1 MLREYCCSIE
11 ATTGSLTLLRDS
23 SEEKIKML
31 RAGSI
36 FGVLVLAAIANV
48 VVSNR
53 CLTMLEEVNPKRV
66 VQMDGHSLNITFEVS
81 ERVTQR
87 LSTIIMKIF
96 LTEVLGYTGVSV
108 FEVED
113 EFKVNETFRRL
124 TDDVSSG
131 QRVLPMVN
139 MEVWIPPQLDTMPLL
154 NANDVKECGSIA
166 PPGHFGWF
174 VPKSLSRLGDS
185 WITFTRPE
193 TATRFDV
200 DEHTLSRIQNF
211 TVNPINK
218 TYYCAEPF
226 CQQGMYVP
234 ERCQGQSCALLLTSY
249 PNVTDYVKSH
259 IDSLKLYVK
268 VVWVGPNLK
277 YLTET
282 LTREYS
288 TANRSLVILHWTP
301 SSVVPNERD
310 FATIEFA
317 RCSNKLSE
325 AGCNYE
331 SNRLTKL
338 VWARLEYIAKLAFE
352 AINHAKFT
360 GEMYEDLINRYN
372 TLSRKMDEEEI
383 ACGWLKDNL
392 NYTLQEW
399 MPNNADKNVLY
410 VGGIF
415 PMSEAFYS
423 GKSILIAAKM
433 AKEAINVNNTV
444 LRDYNLALLA
454 NDGQCKSDMVMRSF
468 IDYIVHNQYD
478 KLVGVLGPAC
488 SETVEPLVGVSKHYK
503 TVIISYSAEGSSFND
518 RTKYPYFFR
527 TIGENKQYK
536 HVYLQLLKKLGWRR
550 VASLT
555 EDGQKYTE
563 YISYMQDMLRDNGIV
578 FVANAKFP
586 REREADV
593 MTKYLQD
600 LKQKRAKIII
610 ADVYDQV
617 ARQVM
622 CEAYRLEMT
631 AVQGYVWFLPLW
643 LRPEWYDTDRYNQEG
658 EQVPCNTMEMSK
670 AINGHLGLSHSYFA
684 PDDDVMQE
692 GITVRQWR
700 DRYEL
705 YCHKKRQPPSNYAG
719 FAYDAM
725 WTYAY
730 AMDRLLRENQSYVFD
745 LHSTQTINRL
755 TDIIGQ
761 TDFQGVSGRI
771 KFFGGPSRYSVI
783 NIVQFVN
790 NETRLVGNFYPNVSE
805 TKHEVIGGRL
815 DLNVSALVW
824 LSHTMPDDGS
834 EPPPRCVIAGFA
846 DFLNVSCEVAFVI
859 VNFLG
864 FGLLGVIL
872 IIGFIILKR
881 KYERKVRF
889 HEQYIKSLGLDFA
902 HADTSDLDKWEI
914 PRDRVVIN
922 RKLGEGAFG
931 TVYGGE
937 AFFPEKGW
945 LAVAVK
951 TLKVGSS
958 TDEKLDFLSEVEV
971 MKRFEHKNIIK
982 LLGVCIKGEPVL
994 TVMEFML
1001 YGDLKTYLLAR
1012 RHLVN
1017 DHNYEDSDEISNK
1030 KLTAMALDVARA
1042 LSYLAQMKYVHRDIA
1057 SRNCLVNAQRV
1068 VKLGDFGMT
1077 RPMYEN
1083 DYYKF
1088 NRKGMK
1094 LQMYTV
1100 FTSLSHFVIKYYV
1113 ALSAMIVS
1121 TNDDGLGMLP
1131 VRWMAPESLG
1141 LGIFSPASDVWSYG
1155 VLLYEIITFGSFPFQ
1170 GMSNNEV
1177 LSHVKAGNSLTVP
1190 KGVKLQLEN
1199 LMYSCWRVDHTKRP
1213 TAPEIVEFLATN
1225 PRILSPCLDVPLA
1238 SVQIEHTG
1246 QLEMQLPETFRK
1258 FSLSWSSQNH
1268 QTARS
1273 STSASNPLE
1282 TPNPPLLDINYQDDK
1297 PNQESL
1303 LGDAVSDVDSAKP
1316 LLMNSSNGSS
1326 ALIVNMQNFKRNEEQ
1341 PHRYVNIQP
1350 GALTSFDSA
1359 TRGQKDVA
1367 NIQMEE
1373 RNAMLPQHRN
1383 SEDVSIL

>member
-1 MLREYCCSIE
+1 MVIRVAIERSKGIRSRNLFVFKKSTMEKKITMLKVESIL
-11 ATTGSLTLLRDS
+11 GL
-23 SEEKIKML
+23 
-31 RAGSI
+31 
-36 FGVLVLAAIANV
+36 LVLLTIARN

-53 CLTMLEEVNPKRV
+53 CLTMLEEVTPKRV
-66 VQMDGHSLNITFEVS
+66 IHMDNKVLNINFEVS
-81 ERVTQR
+81 RRVTQR
-87 LSTIIMKIF
+87 LASMVMKIF
-96 LTEVLGYTGVSV
+96 LTEVLGYSGVSIIEKDDK
-108 FEVED
+108 FGLH
-113 EFKVNETFRRL
+113 ETFERL
-124 TDDVSSG
+124 NNATYA
-131 QRVLPMVN
+131 VLTHNSDKIVTQPMVN
-139 MEVWIPPQLDTMPLL
+139 MEAWIPPQQDTMPLL
-154 NANDVKECGSIA
+154 STHDVKECGSVA

-174 VPKSLSRLGDS
+174 VPQALFRLSDS
-185 WITFTRPE
+185 WVTFSNQE
-193 TATRFDV
+193 TAARFDV
-200 DEHTLSRIQNF
+200 DEVTLLRIQEF
-211 TVNPINK
+211 TIDPNTK
-218 TYYCAEPF
+218 MYYCEEKY
-226 CQQGMYVP
+226 CQQGMYIP
-234 ERCQGQSCALLLTSY
+234 EQCQDQEYKEQPCALLLTSY
-249 PNVTDYVKSH
+249 PDVTDFV
-259 IDSLKLYVK
+259 IPDIIEMKLYVK
-268 VVWVGPNLK
+268 VAWVGPNLK
-277 YLTET
+277 HLTDA
-282 LTREYS
+282 LTKQYTQLESNS
-288 TANRSLVILHWTP
+288 TSPADNRSLVIMHWTP
-301 SSVVPNERD
+301 SSVVPNGQE
-310 FATIEFA
+310 FATIDFP
-317 RCSNKLSE
+317 RCSTRIVE
-325 AGCNYE
+325 VGCNYE

-338 VWARLEYIAKLAFE
+338 VWSRLEFIAKLAFE
-352 AINHAKFT
+352 AINRATFT
-360 GEMYEDLINRYN
+360 DDMYEDLINRYN
-372 TLSRKMDEEEI
+372 RYSGITDEEDI

-392 NYTLQEW
+392 NYTLTSW
-399 MPNNADKNVLY
+399 MPNYSNKNLLY

-415 PMSEAFYS
+415 PMSASFYS
-423 GKSILIAAKM
+423 GKSIVVAATM
-433 AKEAINVNNTV
+433 AKEAINVNSTL
-444 LRDYNLALLA
+444 LRDYNLTIVVS
-454 NDGQCKSDMVMRSF
+454 DGQCKSDMVMKSF
-468 IDYIVHNQYD
+468 IDYIVQNFYE
-478 KLVGVLGPAC
+478 KMVGVLGPAC
-488 SETVEPLVGVSKHYK
+488 SETVEPLVDVSKHYK
-503 TVIISYSAEGSSFND
+503 TVVISYSAEGSSFND
-518 RTKYPYFFR
+518 RKRYPYFFR

-600 LKQKRAKIII
+600 LKQKKAKIII

-643 LRPEWYDTDRYNQEG
+643 LRPQWYDTDRYNREG
-658 EQVPCNTMEMSK
+658 EKVPCTTLEMSK
-670 AINGHLGLSHSYFA
+670 SINGHLGLSHAYFA
-684 PDDDVMQE
+684 PDDDIMQE

-700 DRYEL
+700 NRYEAS
-705 YCHKKRQPPSNYAG
+705 CRNHGEPPSNYAG

-745 LHSTQTINRL
+745 LHSIQTINRL
-755 TDIIGQ
+755 TDIIGE
-761 TDFQGVSGRI
+761 TDFYGVSGRI
-771 KFFGGPSRYSVI
+771 KFLGGPSRYSVV
-783 NIVQFVN
+783 NVLQYVN
-790 NETRLVGNFYPNVSE
+790 NETRLIGNFYPNVSE
-805 TKHEVIGGRL
+805 TKHEVVGGKL
-815 DLNVSALVW
+815 DLNISAFVW
-824 LSHTMPDDGS
+824 LSRTMPDDGS
-834 EPPPRCVIAGFA
+834 EPPQRCVIAGFA

-864 FGLLGVIL
+864 IGFLGVIL
-872 IIGFIILKR
+872 IIGFIIIKR
-881 KYERKVRF
+881 KYEEKVRL
-889 HEQYIKSLGLDFA
+889 HEKYIKSLGLDFTQT
-902 HADTSDLDKWEI
+902 DTSDLDKWEI

-937 AFFPEKGW
+937 AFFSEKGW

-951 TLKVGSS
+951 TLKVGST

-1017 DHNYEDSDEISNK
+1017 DRNYEDSDEISNK

-1042 LSYLAQMKYVHRDIA
+1042 LSYLAQLKYVHRDVA

-1088 NRKGMK
+1088 NRKGM
-1094 LQMYTV
+1094 
-1100 FTSLSHFVIKYYV
+1100 
-1113 ALSAMIVS
+1113 
-1121 TNDDGLGMLP
+1121 LP

-1141 LGIFSPASDVWSYG
+1141 LGIFTPASDVWSYG

-1177 LSHVKAGNSLTVP
+1177 LTHVKTGNTLIVP

-1199 LMYSCWRVDHTKRP
+1199 MMYSCWCTDHTKRP
-1213 TAPEIVEFLATN
+1213 TAPDIVDFLATN

-1246 QLEMQLPETFRK
+1246 QIEMQLTENNRK
-1258 FSLSWSSQNH
+1258 FSLSWPSQH
-1268 QTARS
+1268 LTTQS
-1273 STSASNPLE
+1273 STSTSSPLE
-1282 TPNPPLLDINYQDDK
+1282 IPSPPLLDINCQDDK
-1297 PNQESL
+1297 QNEESL
-1303 LGDAVSDVDSAKP
+1303 LGDMVCDLESSRP
-1316 LLMNSSNGSS
+1316 LLLNTEVSPLGPVVDFRS
-1326 ALIVNMQNFKRNEEQ
+1326 FKQNEEQ
-1341 PHRYVNIQP
+1341 TLRYMNIRP
-1350 GALTSFDSA
+1350 GMA
-1359 TRGQKDVA
+1359 TEYATKRNHNVGT
-1367 NIQMEE
+1367 IQMEE
-1373 RNAMLPQHRN
+1373 RTAMLPENRN

>member
-1 MLREYCCSIE
+1 MMLR
-11 ATTGSLTLLRDS
+11 L
-23 SEEKIKML
+23 
-31 RAGSI
+31 GSI
-36 FGVLVLAAIANV
+36 PSMLVFLTIAKV
-48 VVSNR
+48 VASNR
-53 CLTMLEEVNPKRV
+53 CLTMREEVYPKRLANV
-66 VQMDGHSLNITFEVS
+66 DGQPLNINFEMS
-81 ERVTQR
+81 QRVTQR
-87 LSTIIMKIF
+87 LTTIIMKIF
-96 LTEVLGYTGVSV
+96 LTEVLGYSGVYI

-113 EFKVNETFRRL
+113 TFGVNEIFDRLSEYTFGN
-124 TDDVSSG
+124 DEKH
-131 QRVLPMVN
+131 PMVN
-139 MEVWIPPQLDTMPLL
+139 METWIPAQLDTMPLL
-154 NANDVKECGSIA
+154 NSHDVKECGSIA

-174 VPKSLSRLGDS
+174 VPVSLSRFSDN
-185 WITFTRPE
+185 WMTFAKRE
-193 TATRFDV
+193 TAARFDV
-200 DEHTLSRIQNF
+200 DEMTLENVRNF
-211 TVNPINK
+211 TMDPV
-218 TYYCAEPF
+218 TRAHYCQESF
-226 CQQGMYVP
+226 CQDGMYIP
-234 ERCQGQSCALLLTSY
+234 ERCRGKPCALLFAGYS
-249 PNVTDYVKSH
+249 NVTDFVRDH
-259 IDSLKLYVK
+259 IDRMKLYVK
-268 VVWVGPNLK
+268 VIWVGPELK
-277 YLTET
+277 HVTET
-282 LTREYS
+282 LTENLTLLNS
-288 TANRSLVILHWTP
+288 AAPAGNRSLVFLHWTP

-310 FATIEFA
+310 FVTIEFP
-317 RCSNKLSE
+317 RCGTQNLE
-325 AGCNYE
+325 IGCKYE
-331 SNRLTKL
+331 SNRLIKL
-338 VWARLEYIAKLAFE
+338 VWGRFEYVAKLAYE
-352 AINHAKFT
+352 AIKHAKFT
-360 GEMYEDLINRYN
+360 REMYEDLINRYN
-372 TLSRKMDEEEI
+372 DRSTSVDEEEV
-383 ACGWLKDNL
+383 ACSWLRDNL
-392 NYTLQEW
+392 NYTLDVW
-399 MPNNADKNVLY
+399 MPSNADKNILY

-415 PMSEAFYS
+415 PMSETFYS

-433 AKEAINVNNTV
+433 AKESINKNDTV
-444 LRDYNLALLA
+444 LKNFNLKMLA
-454 NDGQCKSDMVMRSF
+454 SDGQCKSDMVMRSF
-468 IDYIVHNQYD
+468 IDYIVHNQYG
-478 KLVGVLGPAC
+478 KLIGVLGPAC

-536 HVYLQLLKKLGWRR
+536 HVYLQLLQKLGWKR

-563 YISYMQDMLRDNGIV
+563 YISYMQDILRDNGIV

-586 REREADV
+586 REREPTV

-600 LKQKRAKIII
+600 LKQKKAKIII

-622 CEAYRLEMT
+622 CEAYKLEMT

-643 LRPEWYDTDRYNQEG
+643 LRPEWYDTDRFNLKDE
-658 EQVPCNTMEMSK
+658 EQVPCTTMEMSR
-670 AINGHLGLSHSYFA
+670 AINGYLGLSHAYFA
-684 PDDDVMQE
+684 PDNEIMQE

-700 DRYEL
+700 DRYEKD
-705 YCHKKRQPPSNYAG
+705 CRNRNQPPSNYAG

-730 AMDRLLRENQSYVFD
+730 AMDRLLRENQSYIYD
-745 LHSTQTINRL
+745 LHSEQTVNRM
-755 TDIIGQ
+755 TDIIGE
-761 TDFQGVSGRI
+761 TDFYGVSGRI

-790 NETRLVGNFYPNVSE
+790 NETHLVGNFYPNVSE
-805 TKHEVIGGRL
+805 VKHEVVGGKL

-834 EPPPRCVIAGFA
+834 EPPQRCVIAGFA
-846 DFLNVSCEVAFVI
+846 DFVNVSCEVAFVI

-864 FGLLGVIL
+864 FGFLGIVV
-872 IIGFIILKR
+872 IIGFIVIKR
-881 KYERKVRF
+881 KYERKVRL
-889 HEQYIKSLGLDFA
+889 HEKYIQSLGLDFT
-902 HADTSDLDKWEI
+902 HMDTSDLDKWEI

-937 AFFPEKGW
+937 ALFPGEGW

-958 TDEKLDFLSEVEV
+958 TNEKLDFLSEVEV

-1017 DHNYEDSDEISNK
+1017 DHSYEDSDEISNK
-1030 KLTAMALDVARA
+1030 KLTAMTLDVARA
-1042 LSYLAQMKYVHRDIA
+1042 LSYLAQLKYVHRDIA

-1088 NRKGMK
+1088 NRR
-1094 LQMYTV
+1094 
-1100 FTSLSHFVIKYYV
+1100 
-1113 ALSAMIVS
+1113 
-1121 TNDDGLGMLP
+1121 GMLP
-1131 VRWMAPESLG
+1131 VRWMAPESLS
-1141 LGIFSPASDVWSYG
+1141 LGIFTPASDVWSYG

-1177 LSHVKAGNSLTVP
+1177 LTHVKNGNSLKVP

-1199 LMYSCWRVDHTKRP
+1199 LMYSCWRTDHTKRP
-1213 TAPEIVEFLATN
+1213 TAPEIVDFLATN
-1225 PRILSPCLDVPLA
+1225 PRIIAPCLDVPLA

-1246 QLEMQLPETFRK
+1246 QLEMQLNGNMRK
-1258 FSLSWSSQNH
+1258 FSLSWPPQNPTT
-1268 QTARS
+1268 QS
-1273 STSASNPLE
+1273 STSTSSPGSV
-1282 TPNPPLLDINYQDDK
+1282 PSPPLLDINGHDNK
-1297 PNQESL
+1297 PNQDSL
-1303 LGDAVSDVDSAKP
+1303 LGNGISDLDSSRP
-1316 LLMNSSNGSS
+1316 LLMNADESSSGP
-1326 ALIVNMQNFKRNEEQ
+1326 ALVLQNFKRKDELA
-1341 PHRYVNIQP
+1341 HRYVNIQP
-1350 GALTSFDSA
+1350 GMSNGFDYCNSQN
-1359 TRGQKDVA
+1359 GG

-1373 RNAMLPQHRN
+1373 RRAMLPENRK

>member
-1 MLREYCCSIE
+1 
-11 ATTGSLTLLRDS
+11 
-23 SEEKIKML
+23 ML

-36 FGVLVLAAIANV
+36 FGVLVLLIIANIV
-48 VVSNR
+48 MSNR
-53 CLTMLEEVNPKRV
+53 CLTKLEEVNPKRV
-66 VQMDGHSLNITFEVS
+66 VQMDGQSLSINFEVS
-81 ERVTQR
+81 DRVTQR

-113 EFKVNETFRRL
+113 EFNASDTFRRL
-124 TDDVSSG
+124 TDGVSFTG
-131 QRVLPMVN
+131 QRILPMSMVN
-139 MEVWIPPQLDTMPLL
+139 MEVWVPPQLDTMPLL
-154 NANDVKECGSIA
+154 NSNDVKECGSIA

-174 VPKSLSRLGDS
+174 VPESLSRLGDS
-185 WITFTRPE
+185 WITFARRE
-193 TATRFDV
+193 TVARFDV
-200 DEHTLSRIQNF
+200 DEITLNKIKNF
-211 TVNPINK
+211 TVNPVNR
-218 TYYCAEPF
+218 TYYCKETY

-234 ERCQGQSCALLLTSY
+234 ERCQGQPCALLLTSY
-249 PNVTDYVKSH
+249 PNVTDYVREH
-259 IDSLKLYVK
+259 IDELNLYVK
-268 VVWVGPNLK
+268 VIWVGPNLK
-277 YLTET
+277 HLTET
-282 LTREYS
+282 LIREYS
-288 TANRSLVILHWTP
+288 TVPYANRSLVILHWTP
-301 SSVVPNERD
+301 SSVIPNERD
-310 FATIEFA
+310 FTTIEFP
-317 RCSNKLSE
+317 RCSSKTTE
-325 AGCNYE
+325 VGCKYE

-352 AINHAKFT
+352 AINHARFT

-372 TLSRKMDEEEI
+372 KLSGSMDEEEI
-383 ACGWLKDNL
+383 ACDWLRDNL
-392 NYTLQEW
+392 NYTLDVW
-399 MPNNADKNVLY
+399 MPNNADKNILF

-415 PMSEAFYS
+415 PMNEAFYS
-423 GKSILIAAKM
+423 GKSILIAARM

-444 LRDYNLALLA
+444 LRDYNLTLLA
-454 NDGQCKSDMVMRSF
+454 SDGQCKSDMVMRSF
-468 IDYIVHNQYD
+468 IDYIVHNQYE

-503 TVIISYSAEGSSFND
+503 TVVISYSAEGSSFND

-643 LRPEWYDTDRYNQEG
+643 LRPEWYDTDQYNQQG
-658 EQVPCNTMEMSK
+658 EQVPCTTFEMSK
-670 AINGHLGLSHSYFA
+670 AINGHLGLSHAYFA
-684 PDDDVMQE
+684 PDDDIMQQ

-700 DRYEL
+700 DRYEQ
-705 YCHKKRQPPSNYAG
+705 YCQKKRQPPSNYAG

-730 AMDRLLRENQSYVFD
+730 AMDRLLKENQSYVFD
-745 LHSTQTINRL
+745 LHSSQTINRL
-755 TDIIGQ
+755 TDIIGA
-761 TDFQGVSGRI
+761 TDFYGVSGRI

-805 TKHEVIGGRL
+805 TKHEVVGGRL
-815 DLNVSALVW
+815 DLNVSAFTW
-824 LSHTMPDDGS
+824 LSKTMPDDGL
-834 EPPPRCVIAGFA
+834 EPPQRCVIAGFA

-872 IIGFIILKR
+872 IIGFFIIKR
-881 KYERKVRF
+881 KYEQKVRL
-889 HEQYIKSLGLDFA
+889 HEKYIKSLGLDFA

-914 PRDRVVIN
+914 PRKSVVIN

-937 AFFPEKGW
+937 AYFAEKGW

-1017 DHNYEDSDEISNK
+1017 NHGYEDSDEISNK

-1042 LSYLAQMKYVHRDIA
+1042 LSYLAQMKYVHRDVA
-1057 SRNCLVNAQRV
+1057 SRNCLVNAHRV

-1088 NRKGMK
+1088 NRKGM
-1094 LQMYTV
+1094 
-1100 FTSLSHFVIKYYV
+1100 
-1113 ALSAMIVS
+1113 
-1121 TNDDGLGMLP
+1121 LP

-1141 LGIFSPASDVWSYG
+1141 LGIFTPASDVWSYG

-1177 LSHVKAGNSLTVP
+1177 LTHVKNGNSLAVP
-1190 KGVKLQLEN
+1190 KGVKCQLEN
-1199 LMYSCWRVDHTKRP
+1199 MIYSCWRVDHTKRP
-1213 TAPEIVEFLATN
+1213 TAPEIVDFLATN
-1225 PRILSPCLDVPLA
+1225 PRIISPCLDVPLA
-1238 SVQIEHTG
+1238 SVQMEHTG
-1246 QLEMQLPETFRK
+1246 QLDMQLTENFRK
-1258 FSLSWSSQNH
+1258 FSLPWPPNA
-1268 QTARS
+1268 QTTRS
-1273 STSASNPLE
+1273 STSISSPSE
-1282 TPNPPLLDINYQDDK
+1282 MPNPPLLDINCQDDK
-1297 PNQESL
+1297 QNQDSL
-1303 LGDAVSDVDSAKP
+1303 LGDATSDLDSTKP
-1316 LLMNSSNGSS
+1316 LLMNSENSS
-1326 ALIVNMQNFKRNEEQ
+1326 SGIALQNLQKNEEQ
-1341 PHRYVNIQP
+1341 AHRYVNIQP
-1350 GALTSFDSA
+1350 GVSASFDYPGKG
-1359 TRGQKDVA
+1359 RKDPG

-1373 RNAMLPQHRN
+1373 RNAMLSKQRH